1 MNRLTGDTL
10 RSPTVLTKLYQLREQ
25 AKKHPDWVFTTLHH
39 LIDVEFLQDAY
50 AHLRKD
56 AAAGVDEVT
65 AEEYEVDLESNLI
78 ELHQRVHDNRYRAQ
92 PVRRVW
98 IDKEEGKQ
106 RPLGIPVLEDK
117 ILQRA
122 VLMVLEAIYEIEFY
136 DHSYAFR
143 PGRSAHQ
150 ALKALRESCFE
161 CQVSSVYDADV
172 SSFFDELDHQQ
183 LNCFLDKRV
192 TDGVI
197 RRLINKW
204 LRAGIVEGEQIYYP
218 ASGTPQGGVASPF
231 LANLYLH
238 YVLDEWYA
246 KEVRP
251 RLHGRS
257 FLVRF
262 ADDFVIGCELD
273 TDVERIAQ
281 VVPKRFARF
290 GLRIHPEKTRQVAF
304 RRPLRGVKT
313 RKGLGTFD
321 FLSMTHYWSKARSGY
336 WVIKRKT
343 AAKRLRRS
351 VRVLWTWCR
360 SNRHEPVHEQ
370 RRTLSKKLQGHY
382 GYYGLCGN
390 YKLLEVVY
398 EKAVDTWRYWLGR
411 RSRNG
416 YIRKDRFQDFLDRY
430 PLPKPRIVHAF

>member
-1 MNRLTGDTL
+1 MG
-10 RSPTVLTKLYQLREQ
+10 VY
-25 AKKHPDWVFTTLHH
+25 
-39 LIDVEFLQDAY
+39 
-50 AHLRKD
+50 D
-56 AAAGVDEVT
+56 AASPDRCGVSAGSVRLSAAVAGVDDVT
-65 AEEYEVDLESNLI
+65 AEKYEVDVESNLA

-98 IDKEEGKQ
+98 IDKEDGKQ

-136 DHSYAFR
+136 DCSYAFR

-150 ALKALRESCFE
+150 ALKVLRESCFE
-161 CQVSSVYDADV
+161 SQVSSIYDADV
-172 SSFFDELDHQQ
+172 SSFFDEPDHRQ
-183 LNCFLDKRV
+183 LNRFLDKRV

-218 ASGTPQGGVASPF
+218 ASGTPGVASPF

-257 FLVRF
+257 FLVRL

-273 TDVERIAQ
+273 TDLERIAQ

-304 RRPLRGVKT
+304 RRPSRGVKT
-313 RKGLGTFD
+313 RTGLGTFD
-321 FLSMTHYWSKARSGY
+321 FLGMTHYWSKARSGY

-351 VRVLWTWCR
+351 VRALWTWCR

-382 GYYGLCGN
+382 GYYGLRGN
-390 YKLLEVVY
+390 DKLLEVVY
-398 EKAVDTWRYWLGR
+398 EKTIDTWRYWLGR